1 MRKESC
7 ISGTIP
13 GWIRRLAPVLVA
25 VCLTSCIKDRIP
37 QGADLEAGDR
47 LPEFSVTMDDGSTI
61 STADMLGGI
70 SCIVFFHTGCPDCQK
85 TLPLIQQLY
94 DRYSVSEQTSGN
106 NTISDEA
113 GSNTVPDIAAGQV
126 RFLCISRE
134 EDAGSVE
141 EYWTE
146 HGYTMPYSAQE
157 SREIYNLFA
166 TYAVPRIYISDI
178 DGVIRSI
185 WTDNPL
191 PTFDELETALLD
203 AMPFGMNPNEF
214 QKKMADQ
221 PS

>member
-1 MRKESC
+1 MYEIMKHLTVPLALLMLVSC
-7 ISGTIP
+7 IRESGTDGP
-13 GWIRRLAPVLVA
+13 ELGP
-25 VCLTSCIKDRIP
+25 
-37 QGADLEAGDR
+37 GDR
-47 LPEFSVTMDDGSTI
+47 LPEFYVTLQDGSSL
-61 STADMLGGI
+61 STSDLSGEV
-70 SCIVFFHTGCPDCQK
+70 SVIVFFNTGCPDCRK

-94 DRYSVSEQTSGN
+94 DRYESAEF
-106 NTISDEA
+106 
-113 GSNTVPDIAAGQV
+113 

-134 EDAGSVE
+134 EGAAE
-141 EYWTE
+141 IAEYWTE

>member
-70 SCIVFFHTGCPDCQK
+70 SCIVFFHTGCPDCQ
-85 TLPLIQQLY
+85 
-94 DRYSVSEQTSGN
+94 N
-106 NTISDEA
+106 
-113 GSNTVPDIAAGQV
+113 
-126 RFLCISRE
+126 
-134 EDAGSVE
+134 
-141 EYWTE
+141 
-146 HGYTMPYSAQE
+146 
-157 SREIYNLFA
+157 YNLFA

>member
-7 ISGTIP
+7 ISGIIP

-85 TLPLIQQLY
+85 TLPLVQELY
-94 DRYSVSEQTSGN
+94 DRYGVTGQISGN
-106 NTISDEA
+106 ATNGKTDNDMSSEMA
-113 GSNTVPDIAAGQV
+113 QNPV

-134 EDAGSVE
+134 EGAEPIAG
-141 EYWTE
+141 YWAAN
-146 HGYTMPYSAQE
+146 GYTLPYSPQE
-157 SREIYNLFA
+157 GREIYNLFA
-166 TYAVPRIYISDI
+166 TFAVPRIYISDR
-178 DGVIRSI
+178 DGIIRSI
-185 WTDNPL
+185 FTDNPV
-191 PTFDELETALLD
+191 PTLEELEAAILALL
-203 AMPFGMNPNEF
+203 
-214 QKKMADQ
+214 
-221 PS
+221 

>member
-13 GWIRRLAPVLVA
+13 GWIRRLTPILLLAG
-25 VCLTSCIKDRIP
+25 VCLVSCIRDRIP
-37 QGADLEAGDR
+37 QGADLEIGER
-47 LPEFSVTMDDGSTI
+47 LPEFSVTMNDGSTV
-61 STADMLGGI
+61 STADLLGDI
-70 SCIVFFHTGCPDCQK
+70 SCIVFFHTGCPDCRK

-94 DRYSVSEQTSGN
+94 DRYESAEF
-106 NTISDEA
+106 
-113 GSNTVPDIAAGQV
+113 

-134 EDAGSVE
+134 EGAAE
-141 EYWTE
+141 IAEYWTE

-203 AMPFGMNPNEF
+203 AMQFGMNPNEF